1 MASKDK
7 RRTDVRVPVN
17 SEPFW
22 LTSAIITSA
31 DTGVDAVLADFKA
44 LDGTFI
50 VLSGGVEVIEAF
62 DGSASLTVGL
72 GTMATPTIGT
82 VTAVDN
88 DLFFIS
94 ADVTEAAVGYY
105 PQVGGQFATDL
116 GLGKAEVIKG
126 ADTTVPVVY
135 AVMSATNPTVGKARV
150 HLLLSKVPVM

>member
-22 LTSAIITSA
+22 FTSSIITTA
-31 DTGVDAVLADFKA
+31 DVNIDAVLADFKA

-50 VLSGGVEVIEAF
+50 ILSAGVEIIEAF
-62 DGSASLTVGL
+62 DGTASLTVGL

-82 VTAVDN
+82 VTYTDPN
-88 DLFFIS
+88 RFIIS
-94 ADVTEAAVGYY
+94 ADVTESTVGYY
-105 PQVGGQFATDL
+105 SQVGSQLATDL
-116 GLGKAEVIKG
+116 GVGKAEVIKG

-135 AVMSATNPTVGKARV
+135 AVMTATNPTVGKARV